1 MLHSRN
7 DRSKGGEA
15 VNVLRCTIIDARGS
29 VSFVAHADVLPA
41 LAKACTD
48 NPRTLEQL
56 LDATTYY
63 YEGLR
68 EQVLNGLAM
77 FDERN
82 VKGHYE
88 SIHQAL
94 DLCAP
99 YEQPVFRVVD
109 DRTREASLSPVKAGA
124 VVFNLRAKRIIQIQN
139 TYREITRR
147 GASRV
152 FDGAH
157 MTSEVFSY
165 QLPREWVLVP

>member
-1 MLHSRN
+1 MLHFRD
-7 DRSKGGEA
+7 DRGKGEAA
-15 VNVLRCTIIDARGS
+15 VNVLRCTIIDARGG
-29 VSFVAHADVLPA
+29 VSFVADAEVLPA
-41 LAKACTD
+41 LARACAD
-48 NPRTLEQL
+48 NPHTIEQL
-56 LDATTYY
+56 LDATTAYY
-63 YEGLR
+63 GGLR

-82 VKGHYE
+82 VEGHYE

-99 YEQPVFRVVD
+99 YELPVFRVVD

-147 GASRV
+147 GAGRV
-152 FDGAH
+152 FDG
-157 MTSEVFSY
+157 TRLTNQVFRY
-165 QLPREWVLVP
+165 QLPGEWALVP

>member
-7 DRSKGGEA
+7 DRGKGDEA
-15 VNVLRCTIIDARGS
+15 VNVLRCTIIDAQGG

-48 NPRTLEQL
+48 HPRTLAQL
-56 LDATTYY
+56 LDGTAPYY
-63 YEGLR
+63 GGLR
-68 EQVLNGLAM
+68 EQILNGLAM

-82 VKGHYE
+82 VEGHYE

-139 TYREITRR
+139 TYQEITRR

-152 FDGAH
+152 FDGTR
-157 MTSEVFSY
+157 MTNRVFRY
-165 QLPREWVLVP
+165 QLPGEWALVP

>member
-7 DRSKGGEA
+7 DRGKGEEA
-15 VNVLRCTIIDARGS
+15 VDVLRCTIIDARGG

-48 NPRTLEQL
+48 NPPTLEQL
-56 LDATTYY
+56 LDGATRYY
-63 YEGLR
+63 GGLR

-82 VKGHYE
+82 VEGHYE

-109 DRTREASLSPVKAGA
+109 DRTREASLCPVKAGA
-124 VVFNLRAKRIIQIQN
+124 VVFNLRARRIIQIEN

-147 GASRV
+147 GVGRV
-152 FDGAH
+152 FDGTR
-157 MTSEVFSY
+157 MTNQVFSY
-165 QLPREWVLVP
+165 QLPGEWALVP

>member
-1 MLHSRN
+1 MLHSRD
-7 DRSKGGEA
+7 DRGKGEAA
-15 VNVLRCTIIDARGS
+15 VNVVRCTIIDARGG
-29 VSFVAHADVLPA
+29 VSFVADAEVLPA
-41 LAKACTD
+41 LARACAD

-56 LDATTYY
+56 LDATTPYY
-63 YEGLR
+63 GGLR

-82 VKGHYE
+82 VEGHYE

-99 YEQPVFRVVD
+99 YELPVFRVVD

-124 VVFNLRAKRIIQIQN
+124 VVFNLHAKRIIQIQN

-147 GASRV
+147 GAGRV
-152 FDGAH
+152 FDG
-157 MTSEVFSY
+157 TRLTNQVFRY
-165 QLPREWVLVP
+165 QLPGEWALVP

>member
-1 MLHSRN
+1 
-7 DRSKGGEA
+7 
-15 VNVLRCTIIDARGS
+15 
-29 VSFVAHADVLPA
+29 LPA

-48 NPRTLEQL
+48 NPRTLAQL
-56 LDATTYY
+56 LDGTAPYY
-63 YEGLR
+63 GGLR

-82 VKGHYE
+82 VEGHYE
-88 SIHQAL
+88 SIHEAL

-139 TYREITRR
+139 TYQKITRR

-152 FDGAH
+152 FDGTR
-157 MTSEVFSY
+157 MIDRVFSY
-165 QLPREWVLVP
+165 QLPGEWALVP

>member
-7 DRSKGGEA
+7 DRGKGDEA
-15 VNVLRCTIIDARGS
+15 VNVLRCTIIDSRGG

-41 LAKACTD
+41 LVKACTD

-56 LDATTYY
+56 LDGTAHYY
-63 YEGLR
+63 RGLR

-82 VKGHYE
+82 VEGHYE

-124 VVFNLRAKRIIQIQN
+124 VVFNLRARRIIQIQN

-147 GASRV
+147 GAGHV
-152 FDGAH
+152 FDG
-157 MTSEVFSY
+157 TRVTNQVFSY
-165 QLPREWVLVP
+165 QLPGEWALVP

>member
-7 DRSKGGEA
+7 DRGKGDEA
-15 VNVLRCTIIDARGS
+15 VNVLRCTIIDTRGS

-56 LDATTYY
+56 LDATAPY

-82 VKGHYE
+82 VAGHYE

-152 FDGAH
+152 FDGVR
-157 MTSEVFSY
+157 MTNEVFSY
-165 QLPREWVLVP
+165 QLPREWALVP

>member
-1 MLHSRN
+1 
-7 DRSKGGEA
+7 
-15 VNVLRCTIIDARGS
+15 
-29 VSFVAHADVLPA
+29 LPA
-41 LAKACTD
+41 LAKACAH
-48 NPRTLEQL
+48 NPPTLEQL
-56 LDATTYY
+56 LDATAPYY
-63 YEGLR
+63 AGLR

-82 VKGHYE
+82 VEGHYE
-88 SIHQAL
+88 AIHQAL

-139 TYREITRR
+139 TYREIRRR

-152 FDGAH
+152 FDGTR
-157 MTSEVFSY
+157 MTNEVFSY
-165 QLPREWVLVP
+165 QLPGEWALVP

>member
-7 DRSKGGEA
+7 DRGKGDEA
-15 VNVLRCTIIDARGS
+15 VNVLRCTIIDARGG
-29 VSFVAHADVLPA
+29 VSFVADADVLPA

-48 NPRTLEQL
+48 NPQTLEQL
-56 LDATTYY
+56 LDGTAPY

-82 VKGHYE
+82 VDGHYE
-88 SIHQAL
+88 SIHEAL

-99 YEQPVFRVVD
+99 YELPVFRVVD

-124 VVFNLRAKRIIQIQN
+124 VVFNLRAKRIIQIEN

-147 GASRV
+147 GAGRV
-152 FDGAH
+152 FDGIRL
-157 MTSEVFSY
+157 TNEVFSY
-165 QLPREWVLVP
+165 QLPGEWALVP